1 MSKYTPQMEAQLRE
15 KETWTFEDCEKF
27 ADEFPDITTR
37 SVISKV
43 KNLGLQYQPKPAA
56 VKSTVKQIR
65 KSDMV
70 RGIAKSLEMNYDAI
84 AGLAKADKRALTLLK
99 DAIFWR
105 TQEDV
110 D

>member
-1 MSKYTPQMEAQLRE
+1 MEAQLRE

-27 ADEFPDITTR
+27 AAEFAANDITTR

-84 AGLAKADKRALTLLK
+84 AGLAKADKRALTLLQ

-105 TQEDV
+105 TNEDV